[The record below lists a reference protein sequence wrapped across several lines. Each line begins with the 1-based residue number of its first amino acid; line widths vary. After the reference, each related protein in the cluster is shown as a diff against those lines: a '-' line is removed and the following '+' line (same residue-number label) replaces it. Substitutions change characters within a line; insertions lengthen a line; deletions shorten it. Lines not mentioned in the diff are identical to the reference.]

1 MMIIYWQEQN
11 QQKQNK
17 FWKITQNR
25 PVMAR
30 QNPILEPKKNDIQMT
45 YNLIY
50 SILIPGKQQIS
61 VYRSIYYV

>member
-1 MMIIYWQEQN
+1 
-11 QQKQNK
+11 
-17 FWKITQNR
+17 
-25 PVMAR
+25 MAR
-30 QNPILEPKKNDIQMT
+30 QNPILEPKENDIQMT